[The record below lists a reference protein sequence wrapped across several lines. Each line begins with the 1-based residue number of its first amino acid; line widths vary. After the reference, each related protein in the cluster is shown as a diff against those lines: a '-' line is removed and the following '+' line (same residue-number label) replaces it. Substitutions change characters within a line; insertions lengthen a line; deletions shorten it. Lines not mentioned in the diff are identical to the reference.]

1 MKRNVMLQEEIYS
14 YTLLIIG
21 KVRKERELVK
31 ASFTGVHIKAILYQ
45 LLSGT
50 STIQG
55 YLMTL
60 MVKIRKNLTVCSLYT
75 KPHVK

>member
-1 MKRNVMLQEEIYS
+1 MKRSVMLQEEIYS

-31 ASFTGVHIKAILYQ
+31 ASFTGVHIKAVLYQ
-45 LLSGT
+45 LLSGM

-55 YLMTL
+55 
-60 MVKIRKNLTVCSLYT
+60 
-75 KPHVK
+75 